1 MRSHELA
8 EILLN
13 NPDCELI
20 IQKDSEGNGYSPCSG
35 IEMNVCFIPETTWSG
50 EVASKDDFEDE
61 EEWNDVVK
69 KYSGFAVLYPIN

>member
-1 MRSHELA
+1 
-8 EILLN
+8 
-13 NPDCELI
+13 
-20 IQKDSEGNGYSPCSG
+20 
-35 IEMNVCFIPETTWSG
+35 MNVCFIPETTWSG